1 MLRRQGVPAPGNVLP
16 LRRIYQ
22 SGLEMSQN
30 SFLAIAVPVT
40 VLAGLLGSVCSDSL
54 TPAEALA
61 RSGEGFGE
69 IDTFRLG
76 FDITTDVDG
85 LSSTIEGEVAYQT
98 DEVMYSR
105 MSFSDETELL
115 FLPPDLYFQALDGSW
130 YVQSPWDQGIPRD
143 ELPEIGPNEQMIDY
157 QGIVG
162 AMSDIEQLADKTID
176 GEDYLH
182 YSGLIDIEEL
192 PSRDPTDPGLL
203 PFGVYTRTVR
213 IELWLDKETYLP
225 RKVYVGD
232 GPDEG
237 ESAASVDATFEF
249 FEYDRPI
256 TRPAPPDNVRPLR
269 DLQLP
274 AAACVGAQFAPCL
287 EAQAQ
292 LQPIAQGSCDGAA
305 RRLCLVPLGQVSP
318 SLVQHLVDYYRDQYG
333 LTVTVLTP
341 SAIPEDIANPLREQ
355 VDAPTLIEY
364 MGSLFPDAYGDPNA
378 VLVGLTPV
386 DLYHDDSHFR
396 YVFGVK
402 GGPTDPKAMISTFR
416 MNPEVYSEPTNDELL
431 FSRSRKL
438 FTKYVG
444 LLYYE
449 LPTSSD
455 PRSPMY
461 DSILGPSDLDNM
473 EEPLPVPPAP

>member
-1 MLRRQGVPAPGNVLP
+1 
-16 LRRIYQ
+16 
-22 SGLEMSQN
+22 MSQN
-30 SFLAIAVPVT
+30 TFLAIAVPVT
-40 VLAGLLGSVCSDSL
+40 VLAGLLGSICSDSL

-61 RSGEGFGE
+61 KSSEGFGE
-69 IDTFRLG
+69 IDTFRLR
-76 FDITTDVDG
+76 FDITTDADD
-85 LSSTIEGEVAYQT
+85 LSFTTEGEVAYQT

-105 MSFSDETELL
+105 MFFSDETELL
-115 FLPPDLYFQALDGSW
+115 FLPPDLYLQAPDGSW

-143 ELPEIGPNEQMIDY
+143 ELPEVGPDAQMIDY
-157 QGIVG
+157 QGIIG
-162 AMSDIEQLADKTID
+162 AISDIEQLADETID

-182 YSGLIDIEEL
+182 YSGLINITEL
-192 PSRDPTDPGLL
+192 PSRDSTDTGLL
-203 PFGVYTRTVR
+203 PFGVYTRTGR

-225 RKVYVGD
+225 RKILVGD
-232 GPDEG
+232 GPAEG
-237 ESAASVDATFEF
+237 ESEASVDATFEF

-256 TRPAPPDNVRPLR
+256 TLPAPPDNVRPLR

-292 LQPIAQGSCDGAA
+292 LQPIAQGSCEGAA
-305 RRLCLVPLGQVSP
+305 KRLCLVPFGQVSP
-318 SLVQHLVDYYRDQYG
+318 SLVQHLVDHYRDQYG

-341 SAIPEDIANPLREQ
+341 SAVPEDIADPLREQ
-355 VDAPTLIEY
+355 VGGSALIDY
-364 MGSLFPDAYGDPNA
+364 MSGLFPEAYHDPNA
-378 VLVGLTPV
+378 ILIGLTPV
-386 DLYHDDSHFR
+386 DLYWEESHYR
-396 YVFGVK
+396 YVFGVRSLL
-402 GGPTDPKAMISTFR
+402 PNHSAVISVFR
-416 MNPEVYSEPTNDELL
+416 MNPETYSEPSNDELL

-461 DSILGPSDLDNM
+461 NSILGPSDLDNM
-473 EEPLPVPPAP
+473 EEPLPVPPAR